1 MNAHIEKILQEVGKV
16 IVGKE
21 ATLEKILM
29 TVLSRGHVLLDDV
42 PAEIIVHKHVF
53 SFLYF
58 YFFFGIF

>member
-29 TVLSRGHVLLDDV
+29 TVLSLSLIH
-42 PAEIIVHKHVF
+42 I
-53 SFLYF
+53 
-58 YFFFGIF
+58 